1 MTTIRE
7 GIAAEATS
15 QSPAATIASS
25 LEDGKK
31 HLLLAA
37 SGKAAS
43 GAFLTLLQ
51 LQGLLESVS

>member
-1 MTTIRE
+1 MATICE
-7 GIAAEATS
+7 GSAAEATP
-15 QSPAATIASS
+15 QSPAATVASS
-25 LEDGKK
+25 LDDGKK